1 MTSFN
6 EGKRINPAFLT
17 HPHHELDP
25 MMLIFLARTHETN
38 IDPGL
43 IGRALAHQLEKT
55 KRVARVGVEMDAQM
69 VKSFGRKECDAKCSK
84 RFIESNKKL

>member
-1 MTSFN
+1 
-6 EGKRINPAFLT
+6 
-17 HPHHELDP
+17 

-55 KRVARVGVEMDAQM
+55 KRVARVG
-69 VKSFGRKECDAKCSK
+69 GRDGRADGEVVRQK
-84 RFIESNKKL
+84 RV